1 VRRNIA
7 VLFAAAVVAFFAARW
22 YMRPPAER
30 PAHRA
35 AFTEL
40 SVDPALWAQSFPFEY
55 AGYRRGIPVPEFGEM
70 RGHAF
75 SLKEREETGRIADPR
90 LARVFSGRP
99 KERPQ
104 PAACLACHGAAME
117 FFRRRG
123 AAAWSM
129 PFFEA
134 RREVRQPVGCL
145 DCHDPASMRLRLTRS
160 AFLKARPAAA
170 AATAQD
176 LRALVC
182 AQCHAEYYLAG
193 AERIV
198 THPWTKGLKAEEI
211 EQYYDETGFRDWDHA
226 ETGAPVLKAQHP
238 QFEMWSQ
245 GVHARSGATCA
256 DCHMP
261 RERRGAI
268 HLTVHAAQSPRE
280 NTGRAC
286 LPCHRSDARE
296 MRARI
301 DVIQQRTKALAER
314 ALTAL
319 IALLD
324 EIRRA
329 SAAGASPAQL
339 RAARQ
344 LQRQA
349 QWRFDFVRADS
360 SNGFHAPQEAARL
373 LAEAIDYARQGQLAA
388 RKLNP
393 KSQPRP

>member
-7 VLFAAAVVAFFAARW
+7 VLFATAVVAFFAARW
-22 YMRPPAER
+22 WMRPPAE
-30 PAHRA
+30 PLTDRA
-35 AFTEL
+35 TFTES
-40 SVDPALWAQSFPFEY
+40 SVDPALWAKSFPFEY
-55 AGYRRGIPVPEFGEM
+55 AGYRRGVLAPEFGEM
-70 RGHAF
+70 RGHAH
-75 SLKEREETGRIADPR
+75 SLKDRGETDRIADPR

-104 PAACLACHGAAME
+104 PAACLACHGAAMN
-117 FFRRRG
+117 FFRRMG
-123 AAAWSM
+123 AAAWRM

-160 AFLKARPAAA
+160 AFLKARPSA
-170 AATAQD
+170 AATPQD

-198 THPWTKGLKAEEI
+198 THPWTKGLKADEI
-211 EQYYDETGFRDWDHA
+211 EQYYDQAGFRDWDHA

-268 HLTVHAAQSPRE
+268 HLTVHATGSPRE

-286 LPCHRSDARE
+286 LPCHRAGARE

-301 DVIQQRTKALAER
+301 DTIEISQPARSSLER
-314 ALTAL
+314 VVKRECSAIYL
-319 IALLD
+319 
-324 EIRRA
+324 
-329 SAAGASPAQL
+329 AAGGRKPPQAGWRCAKP
-339 RAARQ
+339 RY
-344 LQRQA
+344 QRFSD
-349 QWRFDFVRADS
+349 RP
-360 SNGFHAPQEAARL
+360 GLP
-373 LAEAIDYARQGQLAA
+373 GQI
-388 RKLNP
+388 R
-393 KSQPRP
+393 S

>member
-1 VRRNIA
+1 MRRNIA
-7 VLFAAAVVAFFAARW
+7 VLFATAVVVFFAARW
-22 YMRPPAER
+22 WMRPPAQ
-30 PAHRA
+30 PLIDRA
-35 AFTEL
+35 TFTES
-40 SVDPALWAQSFPFEY
+40 SVDPALWAKSFPYEY
-55 AGYRRGIPVPEFGEM
+55 AGYRRGVLAPEFGEM
-70 RGHAF
+70 RGHAY
-75 SLKEREETGRIADPR
+75 SLKEREETDRIADPR

-104 PAACLACHGAAME
+104 PAACLACHGASIN
-117 FFRRRG
+117 FFRRMG
-123 AAAWSM
+123 PAASRM

-134 RREVRQPVGCL
+134 RREVLQPVGCL
-145 DCHDPASMRLRLTRS
+145 DCHDPASMRLRLTRP
-160 AFLKARPAAA
+160 AFLTARPPAAA
-170 AATAQD
+170 TPQD

-193 AERIV
+193 AARIV
-198 THPWTKGLKAEEI
+198 THPWSKGLKAEEI
-211 EQYYDETGFRDWDHA
+211 EQYYDQTGFRDWDHA

-245 GVHARSGATCA
+245 GAHARGGAACA

-268 HLTVHAAQSPRE
+268 HLTVHAAGSPRD

-286 LPCHRSDARE
+286 LPCHRSGAAE

-301 DVIQQRTKALAER
+301 DTIQQRTKELSGR

-324 EIRRA
+324 EIHRS
-329 SAAGASPAQL
+329 SAAGASPAHL

-349 QWRFDFVRADS
+349 QWRFDFVRADAS
-360 SNGFHAPQEAARL
+360 GGFHAPQEAARL
-373 LAEAIDYARQGQLAA
+373 LAEAIDYARRGQLAA

-393 KSQPRP
+393 NAP